1 MQQAIRITKLE
12 GVKTQPTLEFVIPSK
27 RKVAAYARVST
38 SSEEQLTSYEAQVDY
53 FTKHIKANPQWEFV
67 GIYTDEG
74 ISATSMKKRDGFNK
88 MVSDALDGRVELI
101 ITKSISR
108 FARNTVDCLTTI
120 RKLKEYNVEVYF
132 EKENIY
138 TLDSKGEMLITILS
152 SFAQQESLSLS
163 SNVTWGIRKRFS
175 DGKVSLPY
183 KQFLGYEKGE
193 DNLPKIV
200 ESEAKIIREIYK
212 FFLEGWSCNSI
223 ARHLTAQGVK
233 TPGGKDLW
241 HSTTVKSILTNEKY
255 HGNAILQKRYTV
267 DYLTKKTKANEGE
280 VPKYFVEN
288 SHPAIV
294 TAEQY
299 LLVQEELKR
308 RAETPGLISTANIF
322 SGRIICGD
330 CGSQFGPKLWH
341 SNSKYKRVVWQ
352 CNHKFQGE
360 NKCRTPHLYEDDIK
374 KAFIAVVEDVLEN
387 RKKIISDLEL
397 MLKDVLSPEKQ
408 EAKIRKAKTQINAV
422 EREIKACV
430 AENARKPLDQ
440 EEYQMRY
447 VPLADEYECKQQEL
461 AALEGELDDLLR
473 RREIIGKYL
482 STIEAASIA
491 DRAFDLGLWVA
502 LVDKAIVGLDGNIEF
517 VLHDGSRFVRRIRSV
532 SI

>member
-1 MQQAIRITKLE
+1 MQQAKRITKVE
-12 GVKTQPTLEFVIPSK
+12 GVRSRTPIEVIAPSK

-53 FTKHIKANPQWEFV
+53 FTKHIKANPSWEFV

-74 ISATSMKKRDGFNK
+74 ISATSMKKREGFNR
-88 MVSDALDGRVELI
+88 MVTDALDGKVELI

-120 RKLKEYNVEVYF
+120 RKLKEFDVEVYF

-193 DNLPKIV
+193 DGLPKIV
-200 ESEAKIIREIYK
+200 ESEAKIIRLIYRL
-212 FFLEGWSCNSI
+212 FLEGWSCNSI
-223 ARHLTAQGVK
+223 AKHLTGQGIK
-233 TPGGKDLW
+233 TPGGKDQW
-241 HSTTVKSILTNEKY
+241 HSTTVKSILINEKY
-255 HGNAILQKRYTV
+255 RGNAILQKRYTV
-267 DYLTKKTKANEGE
+267 DYLTKKTKENEGE

-299 LLVQEELKR
+299 LLAQEELKR
-308 RAETPGLISTANIF
+308 RKETPGLISTANCF
-322 SGRIICGD
+322 SGRIICGE

-341 SNSKYKRVVWQ
+341 STSKYKRVVWQ
-352 CNHKFQGE
+352 CNHKFQSE
-360 NKCRTPHLYEDDIK
+360 HKCRTPHLYEDDIK
-374 KAFIAVVEDVLEN
+374 NAFMSVVSEVLEN
-387 RKKIISDLEL
+387 RESIKINLEQI
-397 MLKDVLSPEKQ
+397 LKEVLSPEKS
-408 EAKIRKAKTQINAV
+408 ERKIRTAKDKLEHL
-422 EREIKACV
+422 ERDIKACV
-430 AENARKPLDQ
+430 AENARKPLNQDAYNKRYIPLA
-440 EEYQMRY
+440 EEYDRKY
-447 VPLADEYECKQQEL
+447 KDLAEL
-461 AALEGELDDLLR
+461 ESELESLLR

-482 STIEAASIA
+482 STIEGLSIA
-491 DRAFDLGLWVA
+491 DGAFDIGLWNVF
-502 LVDKAIVGLDGNIEF
+502 VEKVMVELDGRIEF
-517 VLHDGSRFVRRIRSV
+517 VLHDGRKVIRK
-532 SI
+532 I

>member
-1 MQQAIRITKLE
+1 MQQAKRITKVE
-12 GVKTQPTLEFVIPSK
+12 GVRSEFPIETIVPSK

-38 SSEEQLTSYEAQVDY
+38 ASEEQLTSYEAQVDY
-53 FTKHIKANPQWEFV
+53 FTKHIKANPAWEFV
-67 GIYTDEG
+67 GTYTDEG
-74 ISATSMKKRDGFNK
+74 ISATSMKKRDGFNT
-88 MVSDALDGRVELI
+88 MVSDALDGRIELI

-193 DNLPKIV
+193 DGLPKIV
-200 ESEAKIIREIYK
+200 ESQAKIIRQIYRL
-212 FFLEGWSCNSI
+212 FLEGWSCSAI
-223 ARHLTAQGVK
+223 AKRLTEQGIK
-233 TPGGKDLW
+233 TPGGKDIW
-241 HSTTVKSILTNEKY
+241 YSTGVKSILTNEKY

-267 DYLTKKTKANEGE
+267 DYLTKKTKENEGE

-294 TAEQY
+294 TEEQY
-299 LLVQEELKR
+299 LLAQEELKR
-308 RAETPGLISTANIF
+308 RSETPGLISTSNCF

-330 CGSQFGPKLWH
+330 CGSSFGPKLWH
-341 SNSKYKRVVWQ
+341 SNSKYRRVIWQ

-360 NKCRTPHLYEDDIK
+360 HKCQTPHLYEEDIK
-374 KAFIAVVEDVLEN
+374 NAFMSVVAEVLEN
-387 RKKIISDLEL
+387 RESIIANLEL
-397 MLKDVLSPEKQ
+397 MLKEVLSPEKQ
-408 EAKIRKAKTQINAV
+408 EAKIRKAKVQINSLEA
-422 EREIKACV
+422 EIKTCV
-430 AENARKPLDQ
+430 SENARKPLDQ
-440 EEYQMRY
+440 DEYGMRYMPLAEEYDRKY
-447 VPLADEYECKQQEL
+447 KEL
-461 AALEGELDDLLR
+461 AELERELVSLLR
-473 RREIIGKYL
+473 RREIIGKYI
-482 STIEAASIA
+482 STIEGMSIA
-491 DRAFDLGLWVA
+491 DGDFDMNLWVA
-502 LVDKAIVGLDGNIEF
+502 MVEKAVIKLDGSIDF
-517 VLHDGSRFVRRIRSV
+517 VLHDGCRVVRRIRSV

>member
-12 GVKTQPTLEFVIPSK
+12 GVKTQPTLEIINPGK

-53 FTKHIKANPQWEFV
+53 FTKHIKANPAWEFV

-120 RKLKEYNVEVYF
+120 RKLKEHNVEVYF

-193 DNLPKIV
+193 DSLPKIV
-200 ESEAKIIREIYK
+200 ESEAKIIREIYRL
-212 FFLEGWSCNSI
+212 FLEGWSCNSI
-223 ARHLTAQGVK
+223 AKHLTGQGVK

-241 HSTTVKSILTNEKY
+241 RTTTVKSILTNEKY

-280 VPKYFVEN
+280 LPKYFVEN

-299 LLVQEELKR
+299 LLAQEELKR
-308 RAETPGLISTANIF
+308 RAETPGLISTANCF
-322 SGRIICGD
+322 SGRIICGE

-360 NKCRTPHLYEDDIK
+360 HKCMTPHLYEEDIK
-374 KAFIAVVEDVLEN
+374 EAFVSVVEEVLEN
-387 RKKIISDLEL
+387 RVSIITNLEM
-397 MLKDVLSPEKQ
+397 MLRDVLSPEKLEQ
-408 EAKIRKAKTQINAV
+408 KIQKGKNRIN
-422 EREIKACV
+422 ELETEIKSCV
-430 AENARKPLDQ
+430 AENARRPLNQDEYNKRYIPLA
-440 EEYQMRY
+440 EEYDKWY
-447 VPLADEYECKQQEL
+447 KEL
-461 AALEGELDDLLR
+461 ASLETELESLLR

-482 STIEAASIA
+482 STIEEAAIA
-491 DRAFDLGLWVA
+491 DRAFDMNLWVA
-502 LVDKAIVGLDGNIEF
+502 LVDKAIVGLDGKVEF
-517 VLHDGSRFVRRIRSV
+517 VLHDGSQFNMGVLR
-532 SI
+532 

>member
-1 MQQAIRITKLE
+1 MQQAKRITKVE
-12 GVKTQPTLEFVIPSK
+12 GVRSQISIEAVIPSK

-53 FTKHIKANPQWEFV
+53 FTKHIKANPSWEFV

-74 ISATSMKKRDGFNK
+74 ISATSMKKREGFNR
-88 MVSDALDGRVELI
+88 MVTDALDGKVELI

-152 SFAQQESLSLS
+152 SFAQQESMSLS

-193 DNLPKIV
+193 DGLPKIV
-200 ESEAKIIREIYK
+200 ECEAKIIREIYRL
-212 FFLEGWSCNSI
+212 FLEGWSCNSI
-223 ARHLTAQGVK
+223 AKNLIEQGIK
-233 TPGGKDLW
+233 TPGGKDQW
-241 HSTTVKSILTNEKY
+241 HSTTVKSILINEKY

-267 DYLTKKTKANEGE
+267 DYLTKKTKENEGE

-308 RAETPGLISTANIF
+308 RAETPGLISTSNCF
-322 SGRIICGD
+322 SGRIICGE

-341 SNSKYKRVVWQ
+341 STSKYKKVVWQ
-352 CNHKFQGE
+352 CNHKFQGKK
-360 NKCRTPHLYEDDIK
+360 KCGTPHLYEEDIK
-374 KAFIAVVEDVLEN
+374 TAFNSVIEEVLEN
-387 RKKIISDLEL
+387 RESIKTNLEV
-397 MLKDVLSPEKQ
+397 MLQEVLSPDKL
-408 EAKIRKAKTQINAV
+408 EAKIRKAKLRINELEVQI
-422 EREIKACV
+422 KQCV

-440 EEYQMRY
+440 DEYQKRYMPLAEEYDRKY
-447 VPLADEYECKQQEL
+447 KALAE
-461 AALEGELDDLLR
+461 LEGELESLLR
-473 RREIIGKYL
+473 RREIVGKYL
-482 STIEAASIA
+482 STIEGDAIA
-491 DRAFDLGLWVA
+491 DRDFDMNLWRG
-502 LVDKAIVGLDGNIEF
+502 LVDKAVVEIDGGIQV
-517 VLHDGSRFVRRIRSV
+517 VLHDGSLFERKR
-532 SI
+532 

>member
-1 MQQAIRITKLE
+1 MQQAIRITKVEGARTQTPLE
-12 GVKTQPTLEFVIPSK
+12 IINPGK

-53 FTKHIKANPQWEFV
+53 FTKLIKANPAWEFV

-88 MVSDALDGRVELI
+88 MVSDALGGRVELI

-200 ESEAKIIREIYK
+200 ESEAKIIREIYRL
-212 FFLEGWSCNSI
+212 FLEGWSCNSI
-223 ARHLTAQGVK
+223 AKHLTVQGIK
-233 TPGGKDLW
+233 TPGGKDQW
-241 HSTTVKSILTNEKY
+241 HSTTVKSILINEKY

-267 DYLTKKTKANEGE
+267 DYLTKKTKENEGE

-299 LLVQEELKR
+299 LLAQEELKR
-308 RAETPGLISTANIF
+308 RKETPGLITTSNCF
-322 SGRIICGD
+322 SGRIICGE
-330 CGSQFGPKLWH
+330 CGSQFGPKIWH

-360 NKCRTPHLYEDDIK
+360 HKCRTPHLYEEDIK
-374 KAFIAVVEDVLEN
+374 KAFESVVLEILEN
-387 RKKIISDLEL
+387 RESIKDNLEL
-397 MLKDVLSPEKQ
+397 MFKDVLSPEKL
-408 EAKIRKAKTQINAV
+408 EAKIRKAKVRINTLEA
-422 EREIKACV
+422 EIKQCV

-440 EEYQMRY
+440 EEYNKRY
-447 VPLADEYECKQQEL
+447 MPLAEEYEVRQRDLDTLETEL
-461 AALEGELDDLLR
+461 ESLLR

-482 STIEAASIA
+482 STIEGATI
-491 DRAFDLGLWVA
+491 GGMNLWGA
-502 LVDKAIVGLDGNIEF
+502 MVDKAIVCFEGCIEF
-517 VLHDGSRFVRRIRSV
+517 VLHDGRGYIRK
-532 SI
+532 I

>member
-1 MQQAIRITKLE
+1 MA
-12 GVKTQPTLEFVIPSK
+12 PEFSMAK

-38 SSEEQLTSYEAQVDY
+38 SSEEQMTSYEAQVDY
-53 FTKHIKANPQWEFV
+53 FTKHIKANPEWEFI

-74 ISATSMKKRDGFNK
+74 ISGTSLKRREGFNR
-88 MVSDALDGRVELI
+88 MVSDAIGGKVELI

-108 FARNTVDCLTTI
+108 FARNTVDCLMTI

-138 TLDSKGEMLITILS
+138 TLDSKGEMLITVLS
-152 SFAQQESLSLS
+152 SFAQQESMALS

-193 DNLPKIV
+193 DSLPKIV

-212 FFLEGWSCNSI
+212 LFLEGWSCNSI
-223 ARHLTAQGVK
+223 AKHLTEQGIK

-241 HSTTVKSILTNEKY
+241 RTTTVKSILVNEKY

-299 LLVQEELKR
+299 LLAQEELKR
-308 RAETPGLISTANIF
+308 RSETPGLISTANCF
-322 SGRIICGD
+322 SGRIICGE

-341 SNSKYKRVVWQ
+341 STSKYKRVVWQ

-360 NKCRTPHLYEDDIK
+360 HKCRTPHLYEDDIK
-374 KAFIAVVEDVLEN
+374 KAFISVVEEVLGN
-387 RKKIISDLEL
+387 RERIIPCLEM
-397 MLKDVLSPEKQ
+397 MLREVLSPEKIAQ
-408 EAKIRKAKTQINAV
+408 KIQKSKNKLELL

-430 AENARKPLDQ
+430 AENARKPLNQ
-440 EEYQMRY
+440 EEYQERY
-447 VPLADEYECKQQEL
+447 IPLAEEYESKQQEL
-461 AALEGELDDLLR
+461 AALEIDLDDLLR

-482 STIEAASIA
+482 STIEGATIA
-491 DRAFDLGLWVA
+491 DRAFDVGLWGPM
-502 LVDKAIVGLDGNIEF
+502 VDKAIVCFTGCIEF
-517 VLHDGSRFVRRIRSV
+517 VLHDGRRVIRGDSTSV
-532 SI
+532 